1 MTRACAWGGCS
12 RAFESNATR
21 DAKKL
26 GLMPFEIARK
36 GHRITAPCQE
46 CGVGVVSFVFFEEKR
61 ILRRKR
67 TGMPDHTR
75 DSRRARQGKGK
86 ALQNLNGQGPCAAGI
101 RKGCPEGQP
110 PPLAAGASAISLRN
124 A

>member
-1 MTRACAWGGCS
+1 MSFTVAGAAPASWLTLVWFVSVFCVCFWRKEKSC
-12 RAFESNATR
+12 
-21 DAKKL
+21 DAQTKL
-26 GLMPFEIARK
+26 RETDG
-36 GHRITAPCQE
+36 
-46 CGVGVVSFVFFEEKR
+46 
-61 ILRRKR
+61 

-101 RKGCPEGQP
+101 RKGCPEEQP
-110 PPLAAGASAISLRN
+110 PPQAAGASAISLRN